1 MLRPSSYHR
10 PQSPTEYLETQLQ
23 SPVTAREAGYPLAFR
38 TQARSVQDDAYLDS
52 AATPAKI
59 SRIGGGRTLDRQAV
73 PSFREQQDRVLPS
86 IEGTTHNVE
95 SSMVHRN
102 HNDFSARLI
111 EQEVQPHAAQQ
122 NLPILIRSGHSPV
135 MPRIIELDEC
145 NDNHLPKRRRVTEL
159 AYRQSNPVSVVTSQM
174 AQTDVS
180 GSRPGRIEWIESDLS
195 SRRPTQRDA
204 VHLYGLEPDSH
215 NQRDGTHRRVQSTT
229 ESTHYYEPS
238 FRSMNV
244 VDRNQQYWDSH
255 HVVSR
260 STHGEFARD
269 VGYQDAPS
277 GQRIDKAQI
286 LLQSGAARLPSHRT
300 VSYDTSFSADRL
312 PNLHEVD
319 QTSHSTQLVRARPWD
334 EDHTNVYPMYRADSQ
349 TNASQALHYVRI
361 SDRDQF
367 RPIYIDESVQL
378 APGDSVRRETS
389 TRDFVMGAKEYV
401 RYEQT
406 PDDEQFAGRPYPIYR
421 RPAADSPQ
429 QPPAFTAEL
438 RQVGKNRRPLSYEYT
453 NENARKSEPL
463 LRSYRDNANPQ
474 ASSEEVSALPGYVPL
489 RAEQRR

>member
-23 SPVTAREAGYPLAFR
+23 SPVTAREAGYSLAFR

-59 SRIGGGRTLDRQAV
+59 IRIDSGRTLDRQAV

-86 IEGTTHNVE
+86 IEGPTHNVE

-135 MPRIIELDEC
+135 MPRIIELDEF
-145 NDNHLPKRRRVTEL
+145 NDNHLPKRRRVTDL

-174 AQTDVS
+174 AQTDAS
-180 GSRPGRIEWIESDLS
+180 DSTPGRVEWIESDLS
-195 SRRPTQRDA
+195 CRRPTQRDA
-204 VHLYGLEPDSH
+204 VHLYELEPGSH
-215 NQRDGTHRRVQSTT
+215 NQRNGTHRRVLSTM
-229 ESTHYYEPS
+229 ESTHHYEPS
-238 FRSMNV
+238 LRSMNV
-244 VDRNQQYWDSH
+244 VDTDQQYWDSY

-269 VGYQDAPS
+269 VGYQDAPF
-277 GQRIDKAQI
+277 GQRIDRTQI
-286 LLQSGAARLPSHRT
+286 FLQSGAAQFPSHPT
-300 VSYDTSFSADRL
+300 VQYDTSSSADRL

-319 QTSHSTQLVRARPWD
+319 QTSHSTQLVRARPRD

-349 TNASQALHYVRI
+349 TNTSQALHYVRI
-361 SDRDQF
+361 SEGDQF

-378 APGDSVRRETS
+378 TPGDSVRREAS

-421 RPAADSPQ
+421 RPAADPPQ
-429 QPPAFTAEL
+429 QPPAVIAEL
-438 RQVGKNRRPLSYEYT
+438 RQVEKNRRPLSHEYSY
-453 NENARKSEPL
+453 ENARKSQPL
-463 LRSYRDNANPQ
+463 LRSYRDNANQQ
-474 ASSEEVSALPGYVPL
+474 ASSEEVSTPPGHVPL
-489 RAEQRR
+489 RADQRR